1 MIAFVRDCRWSKLQE
16 PEMEQPNPD
25 VQLLPLPGVP
35 PNTITSPTGQP
46 PRLSLP
52 SEPEMEQPSSGAQQP
67 QQTPSRDIVPG
78 GAIPNFGRSVHPIP
92 SRRTNH
98 AHLIIT
104 GNPEFSDLSTALPSA
119 QHPGM
124 MVEPGGSQGPRRPT
138 FGEIAGLGGP
148 PYNTIGQPSIIYCP
162 PQFDRDLKW
171 KSDELLGDQGDTSMI
186 LYANKKHPN
195 LKIEYPIFEDRI
207 KQIVK
212 IWMNLEP
219 KKRQPYQTA
228 AQENHRA
235 HCIIWQVIFFMYCNN
250 T

>member
-1 MIAFVRDCRWSKLQE
+1 MLW
-16 PEMEQPNPD
+16 PPT
-25 VQLLPLPGVP
+25 P
-35 PNTITSPTGQP
+35 PNRRKRRDDSSPP
-46 PRLSLP
+46 C
-52 SEPEMEQPSSGAQQP
+52 
-67 QQTPSRDIVPG
+67 
-78 GAIPNFGRSVHPIP
+78 FGRSVNPILTRIDNSSP
-92 SRRTNH
+92 PPCFGRSVNPISNRRTNYG

-104 GNPEFSDLSTALPSA
+104 GTPEFSDISTALPSA

-124 MVEPGGSQGPRRPT
+124 MVEPGGSQGQRRPT

-228 AQENHRA
+228 ALENHRA
-235 HCIIWQVIFFMYCNN
+235 HCIIWQVCNIFCCIL
-250 T
+250 